1 MTMRL
6 LLSSKRNNWAR
17 KYAIRIGVLIGL
29 YVIYCVLSSKRPE
42 DPMNPYY
49 SEIDQSVETS
59 SYLREYERYSERKRG
74 IKVKLDA
81 VNEQRGVKR
90 VVAGKRDRSSLQ
102 KPDYLMLAFTT
113 IFGANRYCESGKSQE
128 MFVDQ
133 CPYKNCR
140 FSCDRSKARSADLV
154 LFHAEDLIHESTET
168 RVYLKQFLARL
179 DSRHEQIWVLW
190 HDEVVYIRIAQK
202 LITRVILKY
211 EFF

>member
-1 MTMRL
+1 MRL

-29 YVIYCVLSSKRPE
+29 YVIYCVLSSKRHE

-49 SEIDQSVETS
+49 SEIDHLVETS
-59 SYLREYERYSERKRG
+59 SYAREYERYLERKRV
-74 IKVKLDA
+74 KVKLDA
-81 VNEQRGVKR
+81 VSEQRGVKR

-102 KPDYLMLAFTT
+102 KREYLMLAFTT
-113 IFGANRYCESGKSQE
+113 IFGAKRYCESGKSE
-128 MFVDQ
+128 ELFVDQ

-190 HDEVVYIRIAQK
+190 HDEVVYIRIA
-202 LITRVILKY
+202 
-211 EFF
+211 ES

>member
-1 MTMRL
+1 MRL

-17 KYAIRIGVLIGL
+17 KYAARIGVLIGL
-29 YVIYCVLSSKRPE
+29 YVIYCVLSSKQPE

-49 SEIDQSVETS
+49 SEIDHSVDTS
-59 SYLREYERYSERKRG
+59 SYAREYDRYLERKRV
-74 IKVKLDA
+74 KVKLDA
-81 VNEQRGVKR
+81 VSEQRGVKR

-102 KPDYLMLAFTT
+102 KREYLMLAFTT
-113 IFGANRYCESGKSQE
+113 IFGANRYCESEKTQE
-128 MFVDQ
+128 LFVDQ

-179 DSRHEQIWVLW
+179 DSRHEQIWALW
-190 HDEVVYIRIAQK
+190 HDEVIYIRIVNNPGY
-202 LITRVILKY
+202 III
-211 EFF
+211 